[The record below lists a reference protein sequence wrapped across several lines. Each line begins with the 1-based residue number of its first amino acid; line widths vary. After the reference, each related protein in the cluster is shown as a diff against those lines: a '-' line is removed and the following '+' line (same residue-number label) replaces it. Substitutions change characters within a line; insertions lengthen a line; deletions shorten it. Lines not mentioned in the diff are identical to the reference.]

1 MGDEMLTSKEMAE
14 IAVKALDDKKAQDIK
29 VLATKDL
36 TVLADYFIICTAT
49 SSTHIK
55 TLSDEVEKQLEE
67 HGETSLRREGYRDGG
82 WVLVDFG
89 CLVIHLFTKEVREFY
104 SLERLWSDAPE
115 LDISPLITE

>member
-1 MGDEMLTSKEMAE
+1 MLTSKEMAK
-14 IAVKALDDKKAQDIK
+14 IAVKALDDKKAQNIK

-67 HGETSLRREGYRDGG
+67 HGETSLHREGYRDGG

-89 CLVIHLFTKEVREFY
+89 CIVVHLFTKEVREFY

-115 LDISPLITE
+115 LDISSLITE

>member
-115 LDISPLITE
+115 LDISSLITE